1 VELDTKKFRV
11 AKGVRDLEE
20 ESERL
25 EGELENLKTRL
36 EVLEVEGVEG
46 GESVRRSREINDPT
60 M

>member
-1 VELDTKKFRV
+1 MELDTKKFRV